1 MVDLVRRSIEIIL
14 QNQAASGAYIA
25 SPNLPAYRYSWF
37 RDGAFIAY
45 AMDLAGK
52 KASASRFHAWSAAV
66 INSRQEI
73 VERAIER
80 ASKNEPLQDADILH
94 TRYTPEGQEGS
105 LEAWPNYQ
113 LDGLGTW
120 LWALRQHAALT
131 GDGFPTGW
139 QKAARL
145 AAAYLAALWRYPCY
159 DCWEEFPDLV
169 HISTLAAIYGGL
181 EASQKLGL
189 GDFRV
194 TLGEIGSFVNG
205 KGTLD
210 GIYIKAAGRSD
221 VDASLLALA
230 TPYTLVDAS
239 NPTMKRTVAR
249 IESELR
255 HDGGGLHR
263 YAGDTYYGG
272 GEWVLLA
279 AWLGWYYLQ
288 SGDSQKAGSLLHW
301 VESQADARGF
311 LPEQIPVSL
320 NAPRYLETWRRN
332 RGEIASP
339 LLWSHANYLIL
350 ALSM

>member
-37 RDGAFIAY
+37 RDGAYIAY
-45 AMDLAGK
+45 AMDLAGEH
-52 KASASRFHAWSAAV
+52 ASASRFHAWSAAV
-66 INSRQEI
+66 INSRQEK
-73 VERAIER
+73 VARAIQR
-80 ASKNEPLQDADILH
+80 ANKNEPLQDTDILH
-94 TRYTPEGQEGS
+94 TRYTPEGLEGS
-105 LEAWPNYQ
+105 LEDWPNYQ

-120 LWALRQHAALT
+120 LWTLQQHAALT
-131 GDGFPTGW
+131 GAGLPVEW

-159 DCWEEFPDLV
+159 DCWEEFPGLV

-181 EASQKLGL
+181 EACQKLGL
-189 GDFRV
+189 GEYRFS
-194 TLGEIGSFVNG
+194 LGEIRSCVEG

-210 GIYIKAAGRSD
+210 GTFVKAIGRSD
-221 VDASLLALA
+221 IDASLLALA
-230 TPYTLVDAS
+230 TPYTLVEAS
-239 NPTMKRTVAR
+239 DKRMQQTVAR
-249 IESELR
+249 IERELR
-255 HDGGGLHR
+255 QDGGGLHR
-263 YAGDTYYGG
+263 YAADTYYGG

-288 SGDSQKAGSLLHW
+288 AGQSQKAGALCRW
-301 VESQADARGF
+301 VEGQADAQGF
-311 LPEQIPVSL
+311 LPEQVPVAL
-320 NAPRYLETWRRN
+320 NAPGYLDTWRQR
-332 RGEIASP
+332 RGEIANP